1 MNCPNCKNPLTNST
15 TNCEWCGSIINPSLI
30 SSDNPFLVEDSYNLL
45 FRGTVLVGRF
55 EKPTS
60 ISSGKEIVYSQN
72 GILTKVIVK
81 SIEYNREMIDS
92 YNGDEK
98 IGILI

>member
-1 MNCPNCKNPLTNST
+1 MNCPNCKNPLTTST
-15 TNCEWCGSIINPSLI
+15 SNCEWCGSILQADQIVTYNT
-30 SSDNPFLVEDSYNLL
+30 FLVEDSYSLL

-55 EKPTS
+55 EKSNSITS
-60 ISSGKEIVYSQN
+60 GREFVYSKN
-72 GILTKVIVK
+72 EVLSKAIIK

-92 YNGDEK
+92 YSANET